1 MVNTVHFATA
11 LGIAAPNV
19 ALLAAM
25 DGPAPA
31 FPSTMDAIALRAMAL
46 QGKFPGATVEGPLT
60 PDAAL
65 STEAARSRDVK
76 SEIAGR
82 VDVLIA
88 PAMESALMVMRT
100 MLALG
105 GGLAA
110 GLVLGA
116 RVPIVMP
123 TRYDTMEV
131 RMASC
136 VLASLLAMAL
146 AESPKTQQPPPSL
159 APDTG
164 TRAAA

>member
-1 MVNTVHFATA
+1 M
-11 LGIAAPNV
+11 
-19 ALLAAM
+19 
-25 DGPAPA
+25 
-31 FPSTMDAIALRAMAL
+31 
-46 QGKFPGATVEGPLT
+46 
-60 PDAAL
+60 
-65 STEAARSRDVK
+65 
-76 SEIAGR
+76 AGR

-88 PAMESALMVMRT
+88 PGMESALMVMRT

-110 GLVLGA
+110 GIVLGA
-116 RVPIVMP
+116 RVPIVLP

-136 VLASLLAMAL
+136 VLASLLATAL
-146 AESPKTQQPPPSL
+146 AENKVEAPASL